1 MKKFYLPIACFCLVF
16 SAALLT
22 GIGMQA
28 QPVLTF
34 RNISTTQGLSINNA
48 SCILQD
54 RRGFI
59 WVGTRD
65 GLNRYNGYTFDI
77 FRNDPR
83 DRNTISSN
91 FIWCLAED
99 REGNI
104 WAGTIEGGLNKY
116 EYSTGRF
123 I

>member
-1 MKKFYLPIACFCLVF
+1 MKRFYSLIARYCPTF
-16 SAALLT
+16 AATLLA
-22 GIGMQA
+22 GVVVQA
-28 QPVLTF
+28 QQPVLTF

-54 RRGFI
+54 RKGFI

-104 WAGTIEGGLNKY
+104 WAGTVEGGLN
-116 EYSTGRF
+116 
-123 I
+123 